1 MYTNIVQALR
11 QGLIEEMRRDERVV
25 LLGEDIGVF
34 GGAYRVT
41 EGLYEQFGEERVK
54 DTPISEGAIIGAAVG
69 AAMTGL
75 IPVAEMQFNDFI
87 ACGMDQLCNQAAKMR
102 SMMGGQVSVP
112 MVLRAPMGA
121 TGRAAQHS
129 QCLEG
134 WFMHCPGLKVVLPS
148 TPYDAKGL
156 LKTAIRDSNPVVFLE
171 HKLLYGGA
179 SPGGKARSAVGSL
192 SDAYAPAP
200 DDDYT
205 IPFGKADIKRE
216 GRDITVVAT
225 SYMVHLA
232 LEAAALL
239 EQGGIDTEV
248 VDLRTLVPL
257 DGERILASLEK
268 TGRVVIV
275 MEEAATAGAAAEI
288 AAFIAEEGVF
298 LLKAPVKRVCA
309 KDTPIP
315 FAPVMEA
322 DVIPDR
328 DSIVRAAREVMEWK

>member
-1 MYTNIVQALR
+1 MQKTIVQALR
-11 QGLIEEMRRDERVV
+11 QGLIEEMERDQRVV

-41 EGLYEQFGEERVK
+41 EGLYERFGEGRVK

-75 IPVAEMQFNDFI
+75 VPVAEMQFNDFI

-134 WFMHCPGLKVVLPS
+134 WFMHCPGLKVVLPA

-156 LKTAIRDSNPVVFLE
+156 LKTAIRDENPVVFLE
-171 HKLLYGGA
+171 HKMLYGGA
-179 SPGGKARSAVGSL
+179 SPGGKAKSAVGSL
-192 SDAYAPAP
+192 SEVYRAAP
-200 DDDYT
+200 DEEYT
-205 IPFGKADIKRE
+205 LPLGVADVKRE
-216 GRDITVVAT
+216 GKDVTVIAT
-225 SYMVHLA
+225 SFMVHLA
-232 LEAAALL
+232 LEAAAEL
-239 EQGGIDTEV
+239 EGEGVDLEV
-248 VDLRTLVPL
+248 VDLRSLVPL
-257 DGERILASLEK
+257 DRETILSSVEK
-268 TGRVVIV
+268 TGRAVIV
-275 MEEAATAGAAAEI
+275 MEEVTTAGAAAEI
-288 AAFIAEEGVF
+288 AALLAEEGIFF
-298 LLKAPVKRVCA
+298 LKGPVKRVCS

-322 DVIPDR
+322 DAVPGRNDIIDA
-328 DSIVRAAREVMEWK
+328 VREVMEWT

>member
-1 MYTNIVQALR
+1 MSENIVQALR
-11 QGLIEEMRRDERVV
+11 QGLIEEMERDSRVV

-41 EGLYEQFGEERVK
+41 EGLLQQFGEERVR
-54 DTPISEGAIIGAAVG
+54 DTPISEAAIIGAAVG

-75 IPVAEMQFNDFI
+75 VPVAEMQFNDFI

-156 LKTAIRDSNPVVFLE
+156 LKTAIRDANPVVFLE
-171 HKLLYGGA
+171 HKMLYGGA
-179 SPGGKARSAVGSL
+179 SPGGKAKSAVDSL
-192 SDAYAPAP
+192 GEVYAPAP
-200 DDDYT
+200 DEEYT
-205 IPFGKADIKRE
+205 IPFGQADVKRS
-216 GRDITVVAT
+216 GGDVTVIAT
-225 SYMVHLA
+225 SLMVHLA
-232 LEAAALL
+232 LEAANTLGP
-239 EQGGIDTEV
+239 EGVDVEV

-257 DGERILASLEK
+257 DTAAILASVEK
-268 TGRVVIV
+268 TGRVVIA
-275 MEEAATAGAAAEI
+275 MEEVATAGAAAEI
-288 AAFIAEEGVF
+288 GALIAEKGVF
-298 LLKAPVKRVCA
+298 YLRGPVKRVCSA
-309 KDTPIP
+309 DTPIP
-315 FAPVMEA
+315 FAPAMEA
-322 DVIPDR
+322 DVIPNR
-328 DSIVRAAREVMEWK
+328 DDIVKAVREVMRWK